1 MAGTEHKSKVILF
14 GLFYRPPNS
23 NNEILEKIDQS
34 IDLAMDADVSDVII
48 TGDFNINFT
57 DNPSRNKLLSVVNQY
72 ALFQIIDE
80 STHFTETSSSITRN
94 PDNVIF
100 SGVGEAFL
108 DQNIRYH
115 CPVYAV
121 FKYDKPKK
129 QCYKRKIWKYD
140 SGDYDSLNPMIVLIG
155 ASMILTGKA

>member
-1 MAGTEHKSKVILF
+1 
-14 GLFYRPPNS
+14 
-23 NNEILEKIDQS
+23 
-34 IDLAMDADVSDVII
+34 MDANVSDVII
-48 TGDFNINFT
+48 TGDFNINFS
-57 DNPSRNKLLSVVNQY
+57 DNQSRNKLLSVVNQY

-80 STHFTETSSSITRN
+80 PTHFTETSSSIIDLFFTRN

-100 SGVGEAFL
+100 SGIGEAFL

-140 SGDYDSLNPMIVLIG
+140 SGDYDSLKRRIDDFDWQSLEDENINIYAENFTSKLLELCQATIPNKMITIR
-155 ASMILTGKA
+155 T